1 MKKEEKTKRNIHKT
15 KATVQHFNSST
26 LTPVGLDTI
35 GNVGGGVVNSTG
47 HPRLPS
53 VENILEYLKDKK
65 QKINN
70 IINKK
75 KKRKRRECKKK
86 T

>member
-15 KATVQHFNSST
+15 KT

-70 IINKK
+70 ISKNNK
-75 KKRKRRECKKK
+75 
-86 T
+86 